1 MTDDKKFVY
10 TINGSIQWTL
20 MYNMNL
26 FNDSVSKNKVYNV
39 IDFQCTISTQA
50 GQITSDKKKKID

>member
-1 MTDDKKFVY
+1 MTEDDKKFVY

-39 IDFQCTISTQA
+39 IDF
-50 GQITSDKKKKID
+50 